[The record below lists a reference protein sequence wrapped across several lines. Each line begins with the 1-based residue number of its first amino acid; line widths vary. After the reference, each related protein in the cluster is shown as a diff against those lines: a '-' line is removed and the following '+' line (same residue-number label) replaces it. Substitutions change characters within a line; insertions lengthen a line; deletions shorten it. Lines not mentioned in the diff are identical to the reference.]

1 VYICGWNGA
10 GVGGG
15 YRAVPE
21 DLGGG
26 RSGQVSGL
34 VPQLSSQPCCRG
46 RGHQGSIKLAFHV
59 SLQGSFFRKVTVTLI
74 FLLNM
79 CFITVY

>member
-34 VPQLSSQPCCRG
+34 VPQLSPQPCRRS
-46 RGHQGSIKLAFHV
+46 RGHQGSKIFVEKI
-59 SLQGSFFRKVTVTLI
+59 TVTLI
-74 FLLNM
+74 LL
-79 CFITVY
+79 